1 MAYIESIKLSNF
13 RNYESLE
20 LSFDKGTNIFYGDNA
35 QGKTNILES
44 VYLCGTSKS
53 HKGSKDREIIRFEQ
67 DEAHI
72 RMMVGKDSMSY
83 KIDMHLR
90 KNKAKGVAINGLPIK
105 KARELL
111 GVVNLVFFSPEDLN
125 IIKNGPGERRRFM
138 DAELCQLDKLYLT
151 DLAGYNHVLNQR
163 NKLLKDIA
171 FQESLKDT
179 LEIWDE
185 QFVQYGREIIETRRR
200 FIDEIHGIMEEIHSS
215 ITGNREKIELVYEPS
230 VTGENFYQEL
240 SKNREK
246 DCRFKQTSVGPHR
259 DDFSVKV
266 NGIDIRRYGSQGQQ
280 RTAALSLKLSEIYMV
295 KKVIKD
301 MPVLLLDDV
310 LSELDSNRQNYL
322 LNSISHVQTMITCTG
337 LDDFIDKRFHINKI
351 FKVIDGDVFCPS

>member
-163 NKLLKDIA
+163 NKLLKDMYKQPDLGATLDVWDMQLVKYGKKLI
-171 FQESLKDT
+171 ESRERFVEELGVIVA
-179 LEIWDE
+179 EIHRNLTG
-185 QFVQYGREIIETRRR
+185 GREELMVRYEKNVSAEEFREQLYSRRNKD
-200 FIDEIHGIMEEIHSS
+200 ISS
-215 ITGNREKIELVYEPS
+215 GT
-230 VTGENFYQEL
+230 T
-240 SKNREK
+240 
-246 DCRFKQTSVGPHR
+246 TAGPHR
-259 DDFSVKV
+259 VMTFDFVYK
-266 NGIDIRRYGSQGQQ
+266 IWQQ
-280 RTAALSLKLSEIYMV
+280 
-295 KKVIKD
+295 
-301 MPVLLLDDV
+301 
-310 LSELDSNRQNYL
+310 
-322 LNSISHVQTMITCTG
+322 
-337 LDDFIDKRFHINKI
+337 DKRQISVHLDRRGSRERLHFR
-351 FKVIDGDVFCPS
+351 

>member
-111 GVVNLVFFSPEDLN
+111 GVVNLVFFSPEDLT
-125 IIKNGPGERRRFM
+125 
-138 DAELCQLDKLYLT
+138 QTLT
-151 DLAGYNHVLNQR
+151 RCN
-163 NKLLKDIA
+163 
-171 FQESLKDT
+171 
-179 LEIWDE
+179 
-185 QFVQYGREIIETRRR
+185 
-200 FIDEIHGIMEEIHSS
+200 
-215 ITGNREKIELVYEPS
+215 P
-230 VTGENFYQEL
+230 VT
-240 SKNREK
+240 
-246 DCRFKQTSVGPHR
+246 
-259 DDFSVKV
+259 
-266 NGIDIRRYGSQGQQ
+266 I
-280 RTAALSLKLSEIYMV
+280 
-295 KKVIKD
+295 
-301 MPVLLLDDV
+301 
-310 LSELDSNRQNYL
+310 QNYL
-322 LNSISHVQTMITCTG
+322 TLQQAIAPFRYLLVMWLVLNTFISVWQIWKPIKRTLWKIRLITPLLWKALKQKLMI
-337 LDDFIDKRFHINKI
+337 
-351 FKVIDGDVFCPS
+351 

>member
-138 DAELCQLDKLYLT
+138 DAELCQLDKVYTHNLIN
-151 DLAGYNHVLNQR
+151 YNKVVSQR
-163 NKLLKDIA
+163 NKLLKEIDYRKD
-171 FQESLKDT
+171 LLDT
-179 LEIWDE
+179 LEIWDI
-185 QFVQYGREIIETRRR
+185 QMVRYARPVIERRQADQIAR
-200 FIDEIHGIMEEIHSS
+200 
-215 ITGNREKIELVYEPS
+215 TV
-230 VTGENFYQEL
+230 
-240 SKNREK
+240 
-246 DCRFKQTSVGPHR
+246 R
-259 DDFSVKV
+259 DH
-266 NGIDIRRYGSQGQQ
+266 Y
-280 RTAALSLKLSEIYMV
+280 
-295 KKVIKD
+295 
-301 MPVLLLDDV
+301 
-310 LSELDSNRQNYL
+310 
-322 LNSISHVQTMITCTG
+322 
-337 LDDFIDKRFHINKI
+337 I
-351 FKVIDGDVFCPS
+351 FWK